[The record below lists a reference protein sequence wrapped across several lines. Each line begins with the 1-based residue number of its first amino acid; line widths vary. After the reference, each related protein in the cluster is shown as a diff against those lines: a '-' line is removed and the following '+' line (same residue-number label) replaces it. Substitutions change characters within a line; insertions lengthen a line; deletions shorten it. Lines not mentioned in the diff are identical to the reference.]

1 MCPPVLDPGCAR
13 CINWRTHSPTKPRPP
28 TTSRNNSAS
37 QNGYSNG
44 FEEGLE
50 VEAILGARD
59 SDSGIFYLIKWK
71 EREDLEL
78 MPALLTF
85 FHVPALVI
93 HFYADRISWISADS

>member
-1 MCPPVLDPGCAR
+1 MSLM
-13 CINWRTHSPTKPRPP
+13 NYF
-28 TTSRNNSAS
+28 

-93 HFYADRISWISADS
+93 HFYADRFPPHHLFQY